1 MVTAMHSINN
11 LDTAIT
17 TLNTFHENHLIRP
30 SQLSRPTLLP
40 GHFFADVIRDLQ
52 SDEYLASILAT
63 HEIPSE
69 LRDRLISGMQNYT
82 DKLNQIFNRYFAHHP
97 SLVLAVD
104 PVSRGAIGVLTH
116 ERLDPAKKATTKAI
130 TGGGL
135 VDARET
141 ALQAAF
147 REFNEES
154 GGCTLTACRLALVVD
169 GVKSTRP
176 YFMSCAY
183 HATHTGTPVT
193 NFEAKKFE
201 EISSKN
207 LSDHQWFSDHSTI
220 VGDVLGLEE
229 GSCEYPG
236 SGIPYS
242 SKSNS
247 FSTHLASKPFKPV
260 LNDSEALSHIGHAI
274 ERIVDIYSKLGAK
287 LEDEFASQI
296 DQEALNNSCNE
307 IGHGWERE
315 IIPITTEVETLRTN
329 WNDDKRLWDFM
340 GPIKLAG
347 IEISNLFGTF
357 INTGEGGVVEMAPIY
372 VSGDR
377 VFIKDIDGKLALH
390 KELLTQFRNFK
401 DSLHH
406 HALDNGVKL
415 KPSNLPT
422 LTQLYEHPSCL
433 YNDAIR
439 SRVFGFVIDISGEK
453 GIPSNTYPYSLDA
466 LIGLPEDAW
475 ASKHDYNIF
484 KNTFSF
490 LKGEMITNSK
500 KNFLM
505 ESPKST
511 SNDFFKFIS
520 STETKNGF

>member
-1 MVTAMHSINN
+1 MVTAMRSINN

-40 GHFFADVIRDLQ
+40 GHFFGDVIRDLTN
-52 SDEYLASILAT
+52 DKYLASILAT
-63 HEIPSE
+63 HDIPSD

-82 DKLNQIFNRYFAHHP
+82 NKLNQIFNRYFAHHP

-104 PVSRGAIGVLTH
+104 PVSQGAVGVLTH
-116 ERLDPAKKATTKAI
+116 ERMDPAKKATTRAI

-135 VDARET
+135 VDANET
-141 ALQAAF
+141 TLQAAF

-169 GVKSTRP
+169 GVKSSRP

-183 HATHTGTPVT
+183 NATYEGTPVT

-207 LSDHQWFSDHSTI
+207 LSDHQWFSDHYTLI
-220 VGDVLGLEE
+220 KGVLGLEN

-247 FSTHLASKPFKPV
+247 FSSHLTSKPFKPV
-260 LNDSEALSHIGHAI
+260 LKNAEELSHVEGAI
-274 ERIVDIYSKLGAK
+274 ERIVDIYSKLGEK
-287 LEDEFASQI
+287 LEDGFTSQI

-307 IGHGWERE
+307 IGHGWERN
-315 IIPITTEVETLRTN
+315 IIPITNAVEALRTN

-357 INTGEGGVVEMAPIY
+357 INTGEGGVIEMAPIY
-372 VSGDR
+372 LTGDR
-377 VFIKDIDGKLALH
+377 VYIKDVDGKLTLH

-422 LTQLYEHPSCL
+422 LTQLYEHPLCL
-433 YNDAIR
+433 YNQAIR
-439 SRVFGFVIDISGEK
+439 SRVFGFIIDISSEK

-466 LIGLPEDAW
+466 LIGLPKDAW
-475 ASKHDYNIF
+475 ASEHDYNIF

-490 LKGEMITNSK
+490 LKGEMDTNPK
-500 KNFLM
+500 KNSPK
-505 ESPKST
+505 ESPKRT
-511 SNDFFKFIS
+511 SDDSIKFINS
-520 STETKNGF
+520 NEKKID